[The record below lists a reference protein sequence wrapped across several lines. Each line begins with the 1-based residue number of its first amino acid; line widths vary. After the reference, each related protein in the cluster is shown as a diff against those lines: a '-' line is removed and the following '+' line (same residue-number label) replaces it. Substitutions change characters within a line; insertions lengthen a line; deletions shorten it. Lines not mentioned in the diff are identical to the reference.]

1 LAAAFKAHL
10 ITAAKEIIG
19 SKEIPGLVA

>member
-1 LAAAFKAHL
+1 MISLAHL